1 MCKPTWRMQ
10 MLSWRRSDAEHQF
23 RRCMQVTPRF
33 PRPVSADFSR
43 IRTIYGLLLKY
54 SAILFSHR
62 TPLRLSNLWRYSYSA
77 YICKIAIITTP
88 STIFPT
94 RAIIDY
100 KLSEQWQAWEAIRD
114 RFDANFAE
122 YFDPRYFGS
131 EQLGYRHNLE
141 FKRCEQRKIS
151 IVRSRHVRIDSAR
164 SILEPTK
171 THRFG

>member
-10 MLSWRRSDAEHQF
+10 MLSWRRFDVEHQF
-23 RRCMQVTPRF
+23 RRCMQVTRRF
-33 PRPVSADFSR
+33 PRPVNADFSG
-43 IRTIYGLLLKY
+43 IQAIYGLLLKY
-54 SAILFSHR
+54 PAILLS
-62 TPLRLSNLWRYSYSA
+62 PLHLSNLWRYSYSA

-88 STIFPT
+88 STISPT

-100 KLSEQWQAWEAIRD
+100 KLSEQWQTWKAIRD

-122 YFDPRYFGS
+122 YFDPRYFCFKR
-131 EQLGYRHNLE
+131 LGYRHNLK
-141 FKRCEQRKIS
+141 FKRCKQRKIS